1 MERMLKPLRQM
12 LHVLIIPFAISLI
25 QTAFA
30 ILFILVLIGG
40 LNSGTPETV
49 SAPTGFSSTSYRK
62 LIF

>member
-1 MERMLKPLRQM
+1 M
-12 LHVLIIPFAISLI
+12 LHVLTIPFFISIL

-40 LNSGTPETV
+40 INSGTPETV

-62 LIF
+62 IVF